1 MPVFEKF
8 KALKAVSIV
17 YKDFKTQFPNCTK
30 TPNLNLLNAE
40 YIPFSFWQ
48 QRLHPPSCDP
58 NAGR

>member
-17 YKDFKTQFPNCTK
+17 YKDFKIQSK
-30 TPNLNLLNAE
+30 TPNLKLLNAE